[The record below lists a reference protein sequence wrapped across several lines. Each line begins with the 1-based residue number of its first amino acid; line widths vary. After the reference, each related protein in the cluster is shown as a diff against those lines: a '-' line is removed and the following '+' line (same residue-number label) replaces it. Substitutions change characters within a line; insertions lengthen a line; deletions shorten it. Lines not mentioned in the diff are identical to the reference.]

1 MKQNIH
7 REVDLEEIQGSQI
20 ITHGPYEKEKR
31 FLPSFC
37 QTRKVKNMFTG
48 TNNQNEEN
56 KKFFHYPEI
65 STTSIFSIIYFQ
77 TLPTFY
83 KEKE

>member
-1 MKQNIH
+1 MKQSIH

-48 TNNQNEEN
+48 TNNQNE
-56 KKFFHYPEI
+56 I
-65 STTSIFSIIYFQ
+65 STTSIFSIIHFQ